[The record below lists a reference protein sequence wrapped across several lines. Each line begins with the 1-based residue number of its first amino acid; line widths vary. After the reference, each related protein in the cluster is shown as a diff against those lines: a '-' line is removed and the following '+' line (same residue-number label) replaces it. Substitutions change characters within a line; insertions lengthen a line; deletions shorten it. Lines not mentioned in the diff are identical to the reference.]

1 MKIKNVIV
9 THHAYTAPV
18 SDCGLRSFGA
28 TSKGKFRAH
37 LKCRNPKSREVTHSF
52 VEYDMSNMIEGITYR
67 HAEYTHEKMIEGA
80 RLDGDTLHIDVHDE
94 QQDYAEYHIPNLT
107 EVFKYVDYDGN
118 DPTLPDE
125 LTHTAVFPPV
135 ETKAEWV
142 DRMERIL
149 AHCAQNFEA
158 AMGSIYPQYYTRL
171 HDAATAKPSTNYL
184 VRQTNTSVHCRWQ
197 IGWFWERVDRI
208 KRSLPTVYTQAK
220 LEPMIQAVYENMKTP
235 QHIKQFFHRHDT
247 QEWSKLRNQSSS
259 TGENKR
265 HISAWDSDY
274 TEGTNFADLTA
285 RSTIG
290 GHLNEQT
297 ANASMFEYGVTEYTK
312 ASRHPKW
319 DLITERIY

>member
-1 MKIKNVIV
+1 MLSPMENSGLIYNCYDADYDVIG
-9 THHAYTAPV
+9 H
-18 SDCGLRSFGA
+18 
-28 TSKGKFRAH
+28 KFI
-37 LKCRNPKSREVTHSF
+37 
-52 VEYDMSNMIEGITYR
+52 EYDMSNMIEGITYG
-67 HAEYTHEKMIEGA
+67 HAEYTHEKLIEGA
-80 RLDGDTLHIDVHDE
+80 RLEGDTIHIDVHDDSH
-94 QQDYAEYHIPNLT
+94 QYVEYFVGNLT
-107 EVFKYVDYDGN
+107 DTLKYVYYDGYS
-118 DPTLPDE
+118 PTVPDK
-125 LTHTAVFPPV
+125 LTHTAVFPPA

-158 AMGSIYPQYYTRL
+158 AMGSLYLQNYTRL
-171 HDAATAKPSTNYL
+171 QDISTAKPSTNYL

-208 KRSLPTVYTQAK
+208 KRNLPTTYTQAK

-247 QEWSKLRNQSSS
+247 QEWMKLRNQSAS

-265 HISAWDSDY
+265 HISAWASDY

-290 GHLNEQT
+290 RVFNEQS
-297 ANASMFEYGVTEYTK
+297 ADASMFEYGCYRVYESGE
-312 ASRHPKW
+312 ASQVGFNH
-319 DLITERIY
+319 